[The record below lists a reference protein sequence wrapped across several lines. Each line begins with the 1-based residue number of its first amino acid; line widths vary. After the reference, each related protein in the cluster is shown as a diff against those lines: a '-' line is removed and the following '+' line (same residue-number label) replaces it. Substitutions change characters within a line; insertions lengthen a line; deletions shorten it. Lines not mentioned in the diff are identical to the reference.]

1 MNSSAICPQAGS
13 RFHHHLQSSPRRMR
27 FPAVGSRPLRSQ
39 NQTVSVG
46 RPFSSITQLSP
57 AQPGTAF
64 VRDSGGCEPFGKIG
78 RAGSPLPAAH
88 GAKRAVPMRLS
99 DGAHGVTRPT
109 LNASQKYNPAL
120 APRRRCS
127 GTRFLVSGNG
137 SLSSRD
143 RSGSSRSRPLSSR
156 DHSGSSRSRSG
167 SSRSRSGSSR
177 SRSGSSRSHPLGSRD
192 RCGSLGNDCQN
203 PQFASRLPVNN
214 IKNNDLQC

>member
-1 MNSSAICPQAGS
+1 
-13 RFHHHLQSSPRRMR
+13 MR
-27 FPAVGSRPLRSQ
+27 FPAVGSKRLRSQ
-39 NQTVSVG
+39 NQADSVG
-46 RPFSSITQLSP
+46 RPFPSITQFNP

-64 VRDSGGCEPFGKIG
+64 VRDSGGCEQFGKTG

-127 GTRFLVSGNG
+127 GTQFPGSGDG
-137 SLSSRD
+137 SLSSRSRPLGSRNHSLSSRDGCRSSRSRPLSSRD
-143 RSGSSRSRPLSSR
+143 RPGSSRSRPLSSR
-156 DHSGSSRSRSG
+156 D
-167 SSRSRSGSSR
+167 
-177 SRSGSSRSHPLGSRD
+177 RSGSSRSHPLGSRN
-192 RCGSLGNDCQN
+192 RCGSLGNDRQN

-214 IKNNDLQC
+214 IKTNDLQC